1 MEQVGLEL
9 LAKNAGQYIADI
21 ARSER
26 ATQQFTG
33 GLAKTK
39 DFDAFEQIAI
49 GAFRRVGEAAVD
61 LAARAGQQVA
71 GFVHDSV
78 RVAGTFESG
87 MNEFAA
93 VAGGALD
100 ESGVSLEQFRDQF
113 ITIGKELP
121 VSTSEVQQAAIELVK
136 GGIDPATIAAGGLRQ
151 SIQFAAAAGLN
162 LEQAATIAAKA
173 VGGWA
178 SPFASAQEKADFLT
192 HSTDLLARAANAST
206 VNVDDLALGLYNV
219 QGTAKLAGASFDET
233 VTALAQ
239 LAPSFS
245 SSADAG
251 TSLKTFLARLQPATK
266 PATEAME
273 SLGLWTDAAGSAFYN
288 AKGEFVGMEQASQLL
303 YEATKGLTEAQRE
316 QALQAVFGQD
326 AIRAAAVFAEQG
338 AAGYDMMT
346 ESLAKQNGVAELAAQ
361 KQQGFDSAL
370 KNAQGSIEALQITI
384 GTYLLPVLTELLNTY
399 IAPAINAVTDFAKSL
414 FEASDPVTALSGTLD
429 SFLPG
434 LGEVVRWLGT
444 AIPQATTFLT
454 SLWQN
459 TLAPAIAELADFFQ
473 VDLLPI
479 LRDVWAIAFPA
490 LQEAL
495 RVVAATWTNVLQP
508 ALAVVWKYLRED
520 IMPALKEVTGWLAT
534 VLPPVIRTV
543 ADILTNYLLPGFRS
557 VIIFIDQYV
566 LPVFRAL
573 AALLDLTLGTA
584 VRGMALLWENILEPA
599 IRSVAAVIST
609 SIGPAFNWLKTTILD
624 PVGGAIE
631 NLSRRFNDLFG
642 WIGQVGSGLMNL
654 RLPSWLTPGSPT
666 PLELGLDGINGAM
679 RQLATT
685 TLPAFKVGME
695 RVTPVASAQTIV
707 STNTQNTTYNRT
719 YNMPVYTTQS
729 PAVVQQSMQIA
740 EALAL

>member
-26 ATQQFTG
+26 ATQQFTS

-49 GAFRRVGEAAVD
+49 GAFRRIGEAAVD
-61 LAARAGQQVA
+61 LAARAGQQVI
-71 GFVHDSV
+71 GFVQDSV

-219 QGTAKLAGASFDET
+219 QGTAKLAGVSFDET

-251 TSLKTFLARLQPATK
+251 TSFKTFLARLQPATK

-273 SLGLWTDAAGSAFYN
+273 SLGLWTDATGSAFYN

-303 YEATKGLTEAQRE
+303 REATKGLTEAQRE

-414 FEASDPVTALSGTLD
+414 FQASDPVTALSGTLD

-444 AIPQATTFLT
+444 SIPQATTFLT
-454 SLWQN
+454 TLWQN

-557 VIIFIDQYV
+557 VIVFLDQYV

-573 AALLDLTLGTA
+573 ATLLDLTLGTA

-599 IRSVAAVIST
+599 IRGVATAVST

-654 RLPSWLTPGSPT
+654 QLPSWLTPGSPT

-685 TLPAFKVGME
+685 TLPAFRVGME
-695 RVTPVASAQTIV
+695 RVTPVASAQSIA
-707 STNTQNTTYNRT
+707 STTTQNTTYNRT